1 MINIPSLISARFL
14 GICLVAAALAGCATG
29 RDVITPKFE
38 AAVNPSQGVPVRIV
52 KVEDARNFQVKPGT
66 PSTPS
71 LMDDNLNDE
80 AIRSRAIARKR
91 NGYGMALG
99 DILVPEGQ
107 TIAKLTETVIA
118 RAFRENGFRVVSAN
132 DADYASAAPVTVR
145 VNKLWAWVEMGFVL
159 SVSSN
164 YEVVLSGPVAPL
176 QQGLT
181 VNGQIK
187 ESAMMVTEGVWSDI
201 ISKSLED
208 MYGNLKAKLA
218 AGKR

>member
-1 MINIPSLISARFL
+1 MINMSSSISVRFL
-14 GICLVAAALAGCATG
+14 GICLAVAALAGCATG
-29 RDVITPKFE
+29 RDVIAPKFE
-38 AAVNPSQGVPVRIV
+38 AAVNPAQGVPVRIV
-52 KVEDARNFQVKPGT
+52 KVDDTRNFQVKPGS

-107 TIAKLTETVIA
+107 TVSTLTETVVA
-118 RAFRENGFRVVSAN
+118 RAFRESGFRVVAAN
-132 DADYASAAPVTVR
+132 DADYASAVPVTVR
-145 VNKLWAWVEMGFVL
+145 INKLWAWLEMGFVL
-159 SVSSN
+159 GVSSN
-164 YEVVLSGPVAPL
+164 YEVVLAGPIAPL

-181 VNGQIK
+181 VSGQIK
-187 ESAMMVTEGVWSDI
+187 QTALVVTESVWVDI

-208 MYGNLKAKLA
+208 MYGNLKTKLT

>member
-1 MINIPSLISARFL
+1 MINISSFISMRFL
-14 GICLVAAALAGCATG
+14 GLCLVAGTLAGCATG
-29 RDVITPKFE
+29 RDVISPKVE
-38 AAVNPSQGVPVRIV
+38 AAVNPAQGVPVRIV
-52 KVEDARNFQVKPGT
+52 KVEDTRSFQVKPGT

-99 DILVPEGQ
+99 DILVPEGE
-107 TIAKLTETVIA
+107 TVSKLTETVIA
-118 RAFRENGFRVVSAN
+118 RAFRESGFRVVSAN
-132 DADYASAAPVTVR
+132 DADYANATPVTVR
-145 VNKLWAWVEMGFVL
+145 INKLWAWIEMGFVL

-164 YEVVLSGPVAPL
+164 YEVVLAGPIAPL

-181 VNGQIK
+181 VSGQVK
-187 ESAMMVTEGVWSDI
+187 ESAMVVTEAVWSGI

-208 MYGNLKAKLA
+208 MYAKVKAQLT